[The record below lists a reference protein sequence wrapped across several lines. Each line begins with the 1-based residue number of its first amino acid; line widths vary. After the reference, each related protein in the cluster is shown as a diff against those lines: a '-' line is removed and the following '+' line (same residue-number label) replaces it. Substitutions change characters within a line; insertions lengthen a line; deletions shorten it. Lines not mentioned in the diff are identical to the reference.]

1 MKNLI
6 IVVLSSVFLFGCAT
20 DNRIKL
26 AEGDVVRVLDSDKTR
41 CKIEWTRGAKQVAYS
56 DGLPPRYH
64 YDFRRDIWIN
74 NNQITDLG
82 VKDISKG
89 DVYRFDGG
97 ELIYVTVYELRADGT
112 LVPTKKKP
120 N

>member
-1 MKNLI
+1 MKL
-6 IVVLSSVFLFGCAT
+6 V
-20 DNRIKL
+20 
-26 AEGDVVRVLDSDKTR
+26 EGDEVWVLDIDKNR

-64 YDFRRDIWIN
+64 YDFRRDMWIE
-74 NNQITDLG
+74 NNQITALG

-97 ELIYVTVYELRADGT
+97 ELICVTVYELRADGV
-112 LVPTKKKP
+112 LVPVKKKP